1 MEKSVLRILI
11 VEADPAKEYLL
22 ETAIASCDLNASFR
36 RVQSIDRAIAYLS
49 GKDGYADRRGFPVP
63 SVILLDLQL
72 PDGPG
77 LRVLQW
83 LAEHG
88 RALEA
93 AVVVLCDSRDE
104 EDVKRA
110 AALRAHSYLVKP
122 ITPDALCEKIQSV
135 WPGPGVNPR

>member
-1 MEKSVLRILI
+1 VETPALKILI

-22 ETAIASCDLNASFR
+22 ETTVASCGLAASVR
-36 RVQSIDRAIAYLS
+36 RVQGVDQAIAYLS
-49 GKDGYADRRGFPVP
+49 GKGGFADRRGFPLP
-63 SVILLDLQL
+63 AVILLDLHL

-77 LRVLQW
+77 VTVLEW
-83 LAEHG
+83 LMEHG

-93 AVVVLCDSRDE
+93 AVVVICDSREE

-135 WPGPGVNPR
+135 WPL